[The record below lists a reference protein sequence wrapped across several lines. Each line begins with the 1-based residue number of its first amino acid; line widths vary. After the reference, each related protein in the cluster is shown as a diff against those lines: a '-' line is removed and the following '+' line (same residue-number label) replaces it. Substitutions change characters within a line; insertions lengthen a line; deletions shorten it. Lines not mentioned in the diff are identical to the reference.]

1 MEITDARYSDENGR
15 WIICQMNGR
24 EAHVPVDHYNT
35 NYRLILSMGVPIAPY
50 QPPPPTVDDVRSE
63 CSRRM
68 QAMVGARDEKNLEH
82 IISNA
87 GREATR
93 LQAIRLG
100 VPGVVE
106 GREWTADEA
115 QRAAALFMA
124 NEALDAIRAA
134 SNVLEA
140 MDPIPADYAQDRWWG
155 V

>member
-1 MEITDARYSDENGR
+1 MKIQNARLSEDGTIIAVIDGDGVAAAPGSDL
-15 WIICQMNGR
+15 
-24 EAHVPVDHYNT
+24 AD
-35 NYRLILSMGVPIAPY
+35 LILSAGIEIAPY
-50 QPPPPTVDDVRSE
+50 QPPPPTVDDVRAE

-106 GREWTADEA
+106 GREWTAEEA
-115 QRAAALFMA
+115 QRAAALFIA
-124 NEALDAIRAA
+124 NDALDAIRAA

-140 MDPIPADYAQDRWWG
+140 MDPIPADYQDNSHWPG
-155 V
+155 GTS